1 MYLSENGGTL
11 TRGPPGRGP
20 AVESASMPEMAKT
33 KVVAVFNRLL
43 EAELAGVVRYT
54 HYSFLVFGSGFGFG
68 FGGIPIISWLREQAS
83 ESLLHAQQV
92 GEWITTLRAY
102 PSLVIGPLLD
112 PHKHDIP
119 SILKE
124 SLDAEAKGQALY
136 WELLE
141 AIDGGS
147 VALKEFARQIIQ
159 TDELHTAEVGKLPAK
174 PGDIATYATRLPNTD
189 SVVGETPSAKIP
201 TGPMRS
207 DFVFPIAATCA
218 PLPDAAPSRCAASPT

>member
-1 MYLSENGGTL
+1 MYLSGNGGTL

-54 HYSFLVFGSGFGFG
+54 HYSFLVFGSSFGFD
-68 FGGIPIISWLREQAS
+68 GIPIISWLREQAS
-83 ESLLHAQQV
+83 ESLLRAQQV
-92 GEWITTLRAY
+92 GGWITTLRAY
-102 PSLVIGPLLD
+102 PSLVIGRLLD
-112 PHKHDIP
+112 LHEYDITA
-119 SILKE
+119 ILKE
-124 SLDAEAKGQALY
+124 YLDAEAKGQALY